1 MKNTVFVVLLA
12 IMALSGCG
20 ILVRS
25 AEGVVERVVDPD
37 AVIGNYQYFY
47 DQKSVID
54 ATRIKVAVARENLDA
69 TTEGTDAYERA
80 LVEYNGVRNVLLGQI
95 AEYNSR
101 SKQINR
107 TLWKAPDLPHQIPYK
122 E

>member
-1 MKNTVFVVLLA
+1 MKRALVVLCLVA
-12 IMALSGCG
+12 VILSGCG

-37 AVIGNYQYFY
+37 AVIENYQYFY

-80 LVEYNGVRNVLLGQI
+80 LIEYNGIRNVLLGQI